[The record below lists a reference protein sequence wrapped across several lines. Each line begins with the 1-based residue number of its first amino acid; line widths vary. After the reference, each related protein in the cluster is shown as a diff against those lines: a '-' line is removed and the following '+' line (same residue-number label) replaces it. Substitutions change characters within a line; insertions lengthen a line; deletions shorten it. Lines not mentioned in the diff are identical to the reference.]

1 VAPGFKDERRDMPVK
16 PSTAAASRQDRFINA
31 AIVGGGKGCAS
42 VLKMVKDDTLGR
54 FRLRVQ
60 GVADVDP
67 QAPGLRYAREI
78 GIPLVTTDYLEL
90 YEIPDLDLI
99 IELTGKHE
107 MRDEI
112 ERTRPRHIRLI
123 DHFGARLFW
132 ELHQAEEAVIR
143 QRTEMR
149 ERVEAERVRVVQ
161 ILNSIPDEM
170 LVLDSEMVIQDA
182 NTAFLHNNNLTI
194 NEVRGRHCYEID
206 QRVRGECQVAVGNCP
221 FFSVI
226 KEGRPTSLV
235 RKHFGPDGMVL
246 YAVIVGAP
254 LLDAEGRVLGM
265 IEMTRD
271 ITKRIR
277 LEEDLKATEVQL
289 KQFMA
294 QAPLAT
300 YVKNR
305 AGQYIDVNP
314 AACEMFNKKASEIL
328 GKTDYEIFDRQ
339 AAEKMRS
346 GDREA
351 WQERFAVPVDVEVQ
365 LGGRRVFLSTVKFPI
380 VDHDGKPTALCG
392 LTTDITAQ
400 KEAEIKL
407 NETREY
413 LQKIMDNSPVIIVTT
428 DLEGNVVSFNRGAE
442 ESLGYSAAEA
452 IGKPAAMFY
461 QDPSKRDEFLR
472 LVKSGKAVKDYSYE
486 LLRKD
491 GTLLP
496 VSITLS
502 QLKDAGGN
510 MIGTVGMSKDIS
522 RRKALM
528 GQMLQSE
535 RMAAVGRV
543 ASGVAHEINNPLA
556 VIGEI
561 AGFFSSLIED
571 DAGTG
576 EAELRRELSEGLPK
590 ILKQVKRVRDITQ
603 RLLTFARKTEARVD
617 VADVN
622 GSLDEILPFLQKEAH
637 LAQATIHRDYQE
649 NLPRVAVEEMQLQEV
664 FINLINNAVHAVA
677 KKNGGN
683 VWLTTREEGGKVVVV
698 VKDDGPGID
707 ETVRDRL
714 FEPFVTTKTVGEGT
728 GLGLSI
734 CYGIVK
740 RYDGEIRVH
749 SEPGR
754 GATFTVILPAHIPAS
769 QPPD

>member
-1 VAPGFKDERRDMPVK
+1 MPDK
-16 PSTAAASRQDRFINA
+16 PAASGRKDRYINA
-31 AIVGGGKGCAS
+31 AIVGGGHGCVS
-42 VLKMVKDDTLGR
+42 VLEMVKDDTLGR
-54 FRLRVQ
+54 FRLRIQ

-67 QAPGLRYAREI
+67 QAPGVKYAREI
-78 GIPLVTTDYLEL
+78 GIPLVTQDYREL
-90 YEIPDLDLI
+90 FNIPELDLI
-99 IELTGKHE
+99 IELTGKYE
-107 MRDEI
+107 VRDEI
-112 ERTRPRHIRLI
+112 ERTRPRSIRLI

-170 LVLDSEMVIQDA
+170 LVLDSEMIVQDA
-182 NTAFLHNNNLTI
+182 NKAFLKNNNMSI
-194 NEVRGRHCYEID
+194 EDVHGRHCYEID
-206 QRVRGECQVAVGNCP
+206 QGVRGECQVAVGNCP
-221 FFSVI
+221 FFTVI
-226 KEGRPTSLV
+226 REGRPTSIV
-235 RKHFGPDGMVL
+235 RKHFDAEGRAR

-254 LLDAEGRVLGM
+254 LLDTDGKVMGM

-271 ITKRIR
+271 ISDRIR
-277 LEEDLKATEVQL
+277 LEEDLQATEVQL
-289 KQFMA
+289 KQFMV

-314 AACEMFNKKASEIL
+314 ATCEMFQKKASEIL
-328 GKTDYEIFDRQ
+328 GKTDYEIFDRE
-339 AAEKMRS
+339 AAEKMRQ

-351 WQERFAVPVDVEVQ
+351 WNERFAVNVDVEVQ
-365 LGGRRVFLSTVKFPI
+365 LGDRRVFISSVKFPI
-380 VDHDGKPTALCG
+380 VDHDGTPTALCG
-392 LTTDITAQ
+392 LSTDITAQ

-407 NETREY
+407 NDTREY
-413 LQKIMDNSPVIIVTT
+413 LQKILDGSPVIIVTT
-428 DLEGNVVSFNRGAE
+428 DMEGNIVSFNRGAE
-442 ESLGYSAAEA
+442 ESLGYTAEEV
-452 IGKPAAMFY
+452 IGKPAAIFY
-461 QDPSKRDEFLR
+461 RDPTKRDEFLR

-486 LLRKD
+486 LQRKD

-502 QLKDAGGN
+502 QLKDSEGN

-522 RRKALM
+522 RRKSLM

-535 RMAAVGRV
+535 RMAAVGRL

-561 AGFFSSLIED
+561 AGFLGALIEEGAD
-571 DAGTG
+571 TG
-576 EAELRRELSEGLPK
+576 EEELHRELAEGLPK
-590 ILKQVKRVRDITQ
+590 ILKQVTRVRDITQ

-617 VADVN
+617 IADVN
-622 GSLDEILPFLQKEAH
+622 GSLDEILPFLEKEAK
-637 LAQATIHRDYQE
+637 LAQATIHREYQE
-649 NLPRVAVEEMQLQEV
+649 DLPRVPVDEMQIQEV
-664 FINLINNAVHAVA
+664 FINIITNALHAVA
-677 KKNGGN
+677 KKGGGN
-683 VWLTTREEGGKVVVV
+683 VWLTTRAEGGKVIVA

-707 ETVRDRL
+707 ESVRDRL

-740 RYDGEIRVH
+740 RYDGEIRVY
-749 SEPGR
+749 SQPGQ
-754 GATFTVILPAHIPAS
+754 GATFTIILPEYIPAS
-769 QPPD
+769 HPPGE

>member
-1 VAPGFKDERRDMPVK
+1 MPDQFITQP
-16 PSTAAASRQDRFINA
+16 PSQRGRPINA

-54 FRLRVQ
+54 FRLRIQ
-60 GVADVDP
+60 DVADVDP
-67 QAPGLRYAREI
+67 QAPGLGYAREI
-78 GIPLVTTDYLEL
+78 GIPLVTTDYREL
-90 YEIPDLDLI
+90 YQIPDLHLI
-99 IELTGKHE
+99 IELTGKYE
-107 MRDEI
+107 IRDEI
-112 ERTRPRHIRLI
+112 ERTRPRNIRLI

-149 ERVEAERVRVVQ
+149 ERVEAERVRIVQ
-161 ILNSIPDEM
+161 ILNSIPDEI
-170 LVLDSEMVIQDA
+170 LVLDSEMIVQDA
-182 NTAFLHNNNLTI
+182 NKAFLDNNGI
-194 NEVRGRHCYEID
+194 SIDDVRNRHCYEID

-226 KEGRPTSLV
+226 KEGKPTSLV
-235 RKHFGPDGMVL
+235 RKHFDADGRAL

-254 LLDAEGRVLGM
+254 LVDADGNVLGM

-271 ITKRIR
+271 ITKRIL

-289 KQFMA
+289 KQFMV

-314 AACEMFNKKASEIL
+314 ATCEMFRKKASEIL
-328 GKTDYEIFDRQ
+328 GKTDYEIFDRE
-339 AAEKMRS
+339 AAEKMRK

-351 WQERFAVPVDVEVQ
+351 WQERFVVNVDAQVQ
-365 LGGRRVFLSTVKFPI
+365 LGDRRVFLSTVKFPI
-380 VDHDGKPTALCG
+380 VDHDGNPKALCG
-392 LTTDITAQ
+392 LSTDITAQ
-400 KEAEIKL
+400 KEAEIEL
-407 NETREY
+407 NKTREY
-413 LQKIMDNSPVIIVTT
+413 LQKILDNSPVIIVTT
-428 DLEGNVVSFNRGAE
+428 DLEGNIVSFNRGAE
-442 ESLGYSAAEA
+442 ESLGYRADEVV
-452 IGKPAAMFY
+452 GKPAALFY
-461 QDPSKRDEFLR
+461 RDPTKRDEFLR
-472 LVKSGKAVKDYSYE
+472 LVKSGQAVKDYSYE
-486 LLRKD
+486 LQRKD

-502 QLKDAGGN
+502 QLKDAEGN

-522 RRKALM
+522 QRKALM

-561 AGFFSSLIED
+561 AGFLDSLIEGGNET
-571 DAGTG
+571 DA
-576 EAELRRELSEGLPK
+576 AELRRELAEGLPK
-590 ILKQVKRVRDITQ
+590 ILNQVTRVRDITQ

-617 VADVN
+617 IADVN
-622 GSLDEILPFLQKEAH
+622 GSLEEILPFLKKEAS
-637 LAQATIHRDYQE
+637 LALATIHRDYQKD
-649 NLPRVAVEEMQLQEV
+649 LPRVPVDEMQLQEV
-664 FINLINNAVHAVA
+664 FINLITNALHAVA

-683 VWLTTREEGGKVVVV
+683 IWLTTRAEGGKVVVTI
-698 VKDDGPGID
+698 KDDGPGID
-707 ETVRDRL
+707 ESVRDRL
-714 FEPFVTTKTVGEGT
+714 FEPFVTTKAVGEGT

-740 RYDGEIRVH
+740 RYDGEIRVY
-749 SEPGR
+749 SEKGQ
-754 GATFTVILPAHIPAS
+754 GATFTVILPAHIP
-769 QPPD
+769 PR

>member
-1 VAPGFKDERRDMPVK
+1 MPDQFITQP
-16 PSTAAASRQDRFINA
+16 PSQRGRPINA
-31 AIVGGGKGCAS
+31 AIVGGGKGCES

-54 FRLRVQ
+54 FRLCIQ

-78 GIPLVTTDYLEL
+78 GIPLVTTDYREL
-90 YEIPDLDLI
+90 YQIPDLHLI
-99 IELTGKHE
+99 IELTGSYE
-107 MRDEI
+107 VRDEI
-112 ERTRPRHIRLI
+112 ERTRPRKIRLI

-149 ERVEAERVRVVQ
+149 ERVETERKRIFQ
-161 ILNSIPDEM
+161 ILNSIPDEI

-182 NTAFLHNNNLTI
+182 NTAFLHNNDLTI
-194 NEVRGRHCYEID
+194 EEVRGRPCYEVD
-206 QRVRGECQVAVGNCP
+206 QRTRGECQVAVGNCP
-221 FFSVI
+221 FATVI
-226 KEGRPTSLV
+226 KEGRPSSLV
-235 RKHFGPDGMVL
+235 RKHFGPAGKVL
-246 YAVIVGAP
+246 YASIVGAP
-254 LLDAEGRVLGM
+254 LLNLDGQVIGM
-265 IEMTRD
+265 IELTRD
-271 ITKRIR
+271 ITKRIL

-289 KQFMA
+289 KQFMV
-294 QAPLAT
+294 QAPMAT

-314 AACEMFNKKASEIL
+314 AACEMFQKKASEIF
-328 GKTDYEIFDRQ
+328 GKTDYEIFDRA

-351 WQERFAVPVDVEVQ
+351 WHDRFAVNQDVELQ
-365 LGGRRVFLSTVKFPI
+365 LGDRRVFLSTVKFPV
-380 VDHDGKPTALCG
+380 VDHDGKPKALCG
-392 LTTDITAQ
+392 LSSDITAQ

-413 LQKIMDNSPVIIVTT
+413 LQKILDNSPVIIVTT
-428 DLEGNVVSFNRGAE
+428 DLDGNIVSFNRGAE
-442 ESLGYSAAEA
+442 ESLGYSAEEV

-461 QDPSKRDEFLR
+461 QDPTMRDEFLR
-472 LVKSGKAVKDYSYE
+472 LVKSGKAVKDFSHE

-491 GTLLP
+491 QTLLP

-502 QLKDAGGN
+502 QLKDTEGK

-561 AGFFSSLIED
+561 AGFLGSLIEE
-571 DAGTG
+571 DAGAD
-576 EAELRRELSEGLPK
+576 EAELHRELSEGLPK
-590 ILKQVKRVRDITQ
+590 ILKQVKRLRDITQ

-617 VADVN
+617 VADANV
-622 GSLDEILPFLQKEAH
+622 SLDEILPFLQKEAS
-637 LAQATIHRDYQE
+637 LARAVIHRDYQE
-649 NLPRVAVEEMQLQEV
+649 DLPRVAVEEMQLQEV
-664 FINLINNAVHAVA
+664 FINLISNAIHAVA
-677 KKNGGN
+677 RNNGGN
-683 VWLTTREEGGKVVVV
+683 IWLTTRGEGEKVVVA

-707 ETVRDRL
+707 ESVRDRL
-714 FEPFVTTKTVGEGT
+714 FEPFVSTKTVGEGT

-749 SEPGR
+749 SESGQ
-754 GATFTVILPAHIPAS
+754 GATFKVILPTHIPAS
-769 QPPD
+769 KSPR